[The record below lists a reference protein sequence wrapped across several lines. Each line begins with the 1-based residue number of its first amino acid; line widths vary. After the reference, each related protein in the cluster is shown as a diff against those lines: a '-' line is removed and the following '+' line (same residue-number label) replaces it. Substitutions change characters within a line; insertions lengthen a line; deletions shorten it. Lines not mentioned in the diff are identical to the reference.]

1 MAARPALPV
10 MDSAPAAVPM
20 SAAIRWVPA
29 LPVDY
34 WFNGDFAET
43 LSLTQPYTY
52 TSLQQMFEKG
62 LGTRTTFQFVSPDK
76 TLFIPTN
83 APIVQGESYFGTKWA
98 PVLEAYGL
106 VKGTAGKPF
115 YATNEAEQRTY
126 RGLLNPDGS
135 LSQITAF
142 VERGGESLAQD
153 ADGNIYLAAGQI
165 FAYTPQG
172 KLLGNLDV
180 PERPHDILFGGKDRR
195 TLYLLS
201 DHSIY
206 AVRLRRPGV

>member
-1 MAARPALPV
+1 
-10 MDSAPAAVPM
+10 
-20 SAAIRWVPA
+20 
-29 LPVDY
+29 
-34 WFNGDFAET
+34 
-43 LSLTQPYTY
+43 
-52 TSLQQMFEKG
+52 MFEKG
-62 LGTRTTFQFVSPDK
+62 LGARTTFQFVSPDN

-83 APIVQGESYFGTKWA
+83 APIVQGEPYFGTKWA

-135 LSQITAF
+135 LSQITTF
-142 VERGGESLAQD
+142 VEQGGESLAQD

-165 FAYTPQG
+165 FVYSPQG
-172 KLLGNLDV
+172 QLLGTLDV

-195 TLYLLS
+195 TLYMLS
-201 DHSIY
+201 DHSLY
-206 AVRLRRPGV
+206 AVRLRHPGME